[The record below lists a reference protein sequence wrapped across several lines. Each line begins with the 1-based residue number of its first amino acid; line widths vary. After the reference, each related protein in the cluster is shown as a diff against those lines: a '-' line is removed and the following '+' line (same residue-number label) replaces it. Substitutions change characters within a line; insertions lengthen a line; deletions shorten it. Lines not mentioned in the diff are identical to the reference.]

1 MNHLLRSANMVFT
14 TTNSKYVE
22 NMLTHKAQFD
32 WSIMEETGKV
42 SGIELL
48 SPMLLSHRRLMIGD
62 HLQLPPYRTAEIQSI
77 FKEPQ
82 RLYKAIQTALDGK
95 KVVGK
100 GDSINS
106 RIQSLRKIPSDKTIE
121 WQKLDLMQPKLI
133 YCLKCLLIMKRLR
146 QMLQKVLET

>member
-1 MNHLLRSANMVFT
+1 MKNLTQSKLFINSKRSDIKANILTSLKPDERGHRYSLMNHLLRSANMVFT

-95 KVVGK
+95 K
-100 GDSINS
+100 
-106 RIQSLRKIPSDKTIE
+106 L
-121 WQKLDLMQPKLI
+121 
-133 YCLKCLLIMKRLR
+133 
-146 QMLQKVLET
+146 

>member
-1 MNHLLRSANMVFT
+1 
-14 TTNSKYVE
+14 
-22 NMLTHKAQFD
+22 
-32 WSIMEETGKV
+32 MEETGKV

-62 HLQLPPYRTAEIQSI
+62 HLQLPPYRTAEIQNI
-77 FKEPQ
+77 FKDPQ
-82 RLYKAIQTALDGK
+82 RLYKAIQTALDRE

-121 WQKLDLMQPKLI
+121 WQKNWILCSQNSFI
-133 YCLKCLLIMKRLR
+133 
-146 QMLQKVLET
+146 V